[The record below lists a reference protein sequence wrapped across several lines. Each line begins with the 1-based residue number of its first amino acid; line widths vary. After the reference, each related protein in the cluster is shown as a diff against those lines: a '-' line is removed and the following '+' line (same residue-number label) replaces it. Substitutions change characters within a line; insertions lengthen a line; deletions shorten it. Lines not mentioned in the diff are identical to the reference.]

1 MQNKKLRKV
10 LLIVMLLAIVASL
23 LLTGIAPLLS
33 M

>member
-1 MQNKKLRKV
+1 MQDKKLRKV
-10 LLIVMLLAIVASL
+10 LLIIMLVAIIASL

>member
-1 MQNKKLRKV
+1 MQDKKIRKV

-23 LLTGIAPLLS
+23 LLTGIAPLMS

>member
-10 LLIVMLLAIVASL
+10 LLMVMLLAIVASL

>member
-1 MQNKKLRKV
+1 MQDKKLRKV
-10 LLIVMLLAIVASL
+10 LLIIMLIAIIASL